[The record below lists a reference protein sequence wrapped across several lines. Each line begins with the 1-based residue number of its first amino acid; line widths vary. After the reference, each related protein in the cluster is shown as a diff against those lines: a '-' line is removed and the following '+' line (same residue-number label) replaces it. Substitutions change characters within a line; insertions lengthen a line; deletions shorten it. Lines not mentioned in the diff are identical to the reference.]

1 MSAGNTLGR
10 FGVAVAAV
18 VVLSACSDSAKE
30 DGRDRSDA
38 LIGWSTCNTLFG
50 ADRIDKLKDEMGKGT
65 LDTLNSDYPL
75 EELLSKRLSI
85 ARAWEPGSEVHYAN
99 TAHPCD
105 LGIDGTSARFNSF
118 VRWSV
123 DTPKNIDDGVASLDS
138 WKPVGGGVY
147 VSRKD
152 SGLRLLALFPCKVEG
167 THADQEAGLPLE
179 IETEVRNVPDFDT
192 DLLSQMTAGLARSLA
207 ERLPCTNGPKIPSV
221 L

>member
-1 MSAGNTLGR
+1 MPTRNTLER
-10 FGVAVAAV
+10 FGVAVATV

-38 LIGWSTCNTLFG
+38 PIGWSTCNRLFG
-50 ADRIDKLKDEMGKGT
+50 ADRIDKLQDEMGKGT
-65 LDTLNSDYPL
+65 LETLNSDYPL
-75 EELLSKRLSI
+75 EELLSRRVSI
-85 ARAWEPGSEVHYAN
+85 ARAWEPGSEVHYSN

-123 DTPKNIDDGVASLDS
+123 DTPKNIDDGVASMDD
-138 WKPVGGGVY
+138 WKPVGGDVY
-147 VSRKD
+147 VLRRDSR
-152 SGLRLLALFPCKVEG
+152 LRLLALLPCKVEG
-167 THADQEAGLPLE
+167 THVDQEAGLPLE
-179 IETEVRNVPDFDT
+179 IETEVRNVPGFDT

-207 ERLPCTNGPKIPSV
+207 KRLPCTNSPEIPSV